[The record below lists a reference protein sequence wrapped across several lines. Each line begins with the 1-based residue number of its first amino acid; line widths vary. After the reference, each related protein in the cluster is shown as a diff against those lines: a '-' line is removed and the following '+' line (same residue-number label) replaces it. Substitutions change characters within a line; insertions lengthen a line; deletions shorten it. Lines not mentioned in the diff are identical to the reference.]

1 MFYPKT
7 NIAGKWINENTNKSS
22 LKKLKQV
29 KVSSVKKNVGSMIGS
44 NPHNQLSMC
53 EHTYCFDMK
62 ILQQA
67 RRITDSRL
75 KPLPKATA
83 SLFLCF
89 CACATYAVVKK
100 QMLLNK
106 RTINYKTRQTKLTN
120 LTLPSCLTHQF
131 ICLNKKVK
139 KIK

>member
-1 MFYPKT
+1 MEVVPPDQVPPD
-7 NIAGKWINENTNKSS
+7 
-22 LKKLKQV
+22 LKQRV
-29 KVSSVKKNVGSMIGS
+29 LSAHVDDGTLANISKGFGDATGSQI
-44 NPHNQLSMC
+44 
-53 EHTYCFDMK
+53 
-62 ILQQA
+62 
-67 RRITDSRL
+67 RRF
-75 KPLPKATA
+75 
-83 SLFLCF
+83 SLFLGF

-120 LTLPSCLTHQF
+120 LTLPSCLTNQF